1 MFIIWISLYQINTKG
16 QEMVG
21 SYFCITTVY
30 YNKSPRKKTPVVNL
44 QCFQLKLCTEVETQ
58 RTSVDTANG
67 ILWRRI
73 AIRNIEIH
81 YFHITWHK
89 QCEKKIAKIKVQ
101 SRKFWEGVFRAHDA
115 MCKFWKRLKRKNDF
129 ISLWTLSPARVG
141 PLTGVSIWMLSA
153 KFPMKAMMVIF
164 CMSLSILLNCIMNR
178 SSSDKFSRGFLS
190 RS

>member
-1 MFIIWISLYQINTKG
+1 MFIILISLYQINTKG

-58 RTSVDTANG
+58 RTSVDTENG

-73 AIRNIEIH
+73 AIRNMEIH

-89 QCEKKIAKIKVQ
+89 QCEKKLPKSKCNLESSGKESLEPMTLCAN
-101 SRKFWEGVFRAHDA
+101 SGRD
-115 MCKFWKRLKRKNDF
+115 LKEKNDS

-141 PLTGVSIWMLSA
+141 PLTGVSI
-153 KFPMKAMMVIF
+153 
-164 CMSLSILLNCIMNR
+164 
-178 SSSDKFSRGFLS
+178 
-190 RS
+190 